1 MDQPDVK
8 PKTIKL
14 SDENI
19 GENICDLDS
28 GKKFLHIMPK
38 AWSIKLKKNDE
49 LYYSKIKI
57 VWLQKILL
65 RKWKISHRLGENI
78 CKSYTW

>member
-38 AWSIKLKKNDE
+38 A
-49 LYYSKIKI
+49 
-57 VWLQKILL
+57 
-65 RKWKISHRLGENI
+65 
-78 CKSYTW
+78 